1 MASLVEELVSTL
13 HEENEVYQKLIPV
26 TEQKTQVIVT
36 NDLQGLQ
43 DVTDREKVLV
53 DHISAL
59 EVKRREVVKNMAVV
73 LNRREETLTLQA
85 ITELLKNQPDEQ
97 RRLEEIHDKIKETV
111 GRLKDINAQN
121 KSLIESS
128 LEMIEFNMNF
138 IRSTR
143 MSTGSNN
150 YTKNASEMDVSAA
163 PGVFDAKQ

>member
-1 MASLVEELVSTL
+1 M
-13 HEENEVYQKLIPV
+13 
-26 TEQKTQVIVT
+26 
-36 NDLQGLQ
+36 
-43 DVTDREKVLV
+43 